1 MLSGFKLCSALIH
14 HPTCT
19 FLLLILKAKRLKTGK
34 ELIQSSK
41 NVILHSPTHHNNN
54 NNNNNNQKKNW
65 LHFFWSRFGMSS
77 WTPSSLARHF
87 VWPKTDLDLA
97 KEAVQNSCI
106 SSTLILRERNT
117 MKGGGL
123 GWVAIFVSLLGW

>member
-1 MLSGFKLCSALIH
+1 
-14 HPTCT
+14 
-19 FLLLILKAKRLKTGK
+19 
-34 ELIQSSK
+34 
-41 NVILHSPTHHNNN
+41 
-54 NNNNNNQKKNW
+54 
-65 LHFFWSRFGMSS
+65 MSS
-77 WTPSSLARHF
+77 WTLSSLARHF